1 MFNRERTTLVAVFPS
16 RKLLIRA
23 LDALRDADRL
33 HIERAAVVARDR
45 DGGVSVVGDSLG
57 PDEAGITGGTF
68 GAAIALFGLMQFGA
82 LALPGIG
89 VVLAL
94 GTGALVGGLVG
105 NATGRFA
112 VNLLEATARPE
123 TIDGLRLDIDEEQ
136 PALVMVLRDPEV
148 IPQLCDVL
156 TRFRGRLIEQP
167 EPQAG

>member
-1 MFNRERTTLVAVFPS
+1 MFNRERTTLIAVFPS

-23 LDALRDADRL
+23 LDALRDAERL
-33 HIERAAVVARDR
+33 HIERAAVVARDH
-45 DGGVSVVGDSLG
+45 DGDVTVVGDSLG

-105 NATGRFA
+105 SATGRFA
-112 VNLLEATARPE
+112 ANLLENAARPE
-123 TIDGLRLDIDEEQ
+123 SIGGLHFDIEEEQ
-136 PALVMVLRDPEV
+136 PALVMVLRDAEV
-148 IPQLCDVL
+148 IPQICDIL
-156 TRFRGRLIEQP
+156 TRYRGRLIEQP
-167 EPQAG
+167 VAETS